1 MKPASVDGADPG
13 PPSPATVEVGAGPVD
28 RAAGGGRPRRGPV
41 AFARRHPTVALGL
54 ALIAVMAVAAA
65 LAPHLGTVDPI
76 RFSPAQRLRPP
87 SDRFWFGTDSFGR
100 DVYSRTMYGGRIS
113 LLIGFSVALLATTV
127 GLAIGLVAG
136 YLRTADAVLMR
147 LMDGLM
153 AIPSILLA
161 IAIIAITRA
170 SVRGVLLAIA
180 VPEIPRVVRLVRGIV
195 LTLREQPY
203 VEATRA
209 LGSGVPRILARHLLP
224 NTLAPL
230 TVQATYI
237 CAVAILI
244 EAALGFLGAGTP
256 PEIPSWGN
264 IMAEGRTNFQVGP
277 WMILFPGTFL
287 AAIVLAV
294 NLVGDGLRDLLDP
307 RFARRL

>member
-1 MKPASVDGADPG
+1 MPGAT
-13 PPSPATVEVGAGPVD
+13 AAVAGEAE
-28 RAAGGGRPRRGPV
+28 RAAGNIERRGPT
-41 AFARRHPTVALGL
+41 AFVRQHPTVAIGL
-54 ALIAVMAVAAA
+54 ALIVAMAVLSA

-87 SDRFWFGTDSFGR
+87 SERFWFGTDSFGR

-113 LLIGFSVALLATTV
+113 LIVGFSVAMMATAA

-136 YLRTADAVLMR
+136 YLRRADAILMR

-180 VPEIPRVVRLVRGIV
+180 IPEIPRVVRLVRGVV

-203 VEATRA
+203 VEATRG
-209 LGSGVPRILARHLLP
+209 LGSGLSRILLRHLLP

-244 EAALGFLGAGTP
+244 
-256 PEIPSWGN
+256 
-264 IMAEGRTNFQVGP
+264 
-277 WMILFPGTFL
+277 
-287 AAIVLAV
+287 
-294 NLVGDGLRDLLDP
+294 
-307 RFARRL
+307 

>member
-1 MKPASVDGADPG
+1 MTETVALASRPAPQAVA
-13 PPSPATVEVGAGPVD
+13 V
-28 RAAGGGRPRRGPV
+28 PRQRGPI
-41 AFARRHPTVALGL
+41 AFVRRHPTVALGL
-54 ALIAVMAVAAA
+54 ALIAMMAVASA

-87 SDRFWFGTDSFGR
+87 SERFWFGTDSFGR

-113 LLIGFSVALLATTV
+113 LLVGFGVALLATTA

-136 YLRTADAVLMR
+136 YLRMADAILMR

-170 SVRGVLLAIA
+170 SVRGVLLAITI
-180 VPEIPRVVRLVRGIV
+180 PEIPRVVRLVRGIV

-209 LGSGVPRILARHLLP
+209 LGSGVPRILVRHLLP

-230 TVQATYI
+230 VVQATYI

-277 WMILFPGTFL
+277 WMILFPGAFL
-287 AAIVLAV
+287 AVVVLAV

>member
-1 MKPASVDGADPG
+1 MTDAVAVAANPAEGTLG
-13 PPSPATVEVGAGPVD
+13 E
-28 RAAGGGRPRRGPV
+28 RRRRGPM
-41 AFARRHPTVALGL
+41 AFVRRHPTVAVGL
-54 ALIAVMAVAAA
+54 ALIAVMAVLSA

-113 LLIGFSVALLATTV
+113 LIIGFSVALVATTA

-180 VPEIPRVVRLVRGIV
+180 IPEIPRVVRLVRGIV

-209 LGSGVPRILARHLLP
+209 LGSGIPRILGRHLLP

-277 WMILFPGTFL
+277 WMILFPGAFL
-287 AAIVLAV
+287 AVVVLAV

>member
-1 MKPASVDGADPG
+1 MTAAVQLAD
-13 PPSPATVEVGAGPVD
+13 AAE
-28 RAAGGGRPRRGPV
+28 RAAGEGRRRGPL
-41 AFARRHPTVALGL
+41 AFVRRHPTVAFGL
-54 ALIAVMAVAAA
+54 ALIAAMAVVSA
-65 LAPHLGTVDPI
+65 LAPYLGTVDPI
-76 RFSPAQRLRPP
+76 RFSPAQRLKPP

-113 LLIGFSVALLATTV
+113 LVIGFSVALLATTV
-127 GLAIGLVAG
+127 GLVIGLIAG
-136 YLRTADAVLMR
+136 YLRTADAILMR

-170 SVRGVLLAIA
+170 SVRGVLLAIT
-180 VPEIPRVVRLVRGIV
+180 VPEIPRVVRLVRGVV

-209 LGSGVPRILARHLLP
+209 LGSGVPRILGRHLLP

-287 AAIVLAV
+287 AVVVLAV

>member
-1 MKPASVDGADPG
+1 MTAGMRPAAEQGRSATETVDI
-13 PPSPATVEVGAGPVD
+13 
-28 RAAGGGRPRRGPV
+28 AAGQAGAPAGERPRKGLL

-54 ALIAVMAVAAA
+54 ALIGVIALASI

-100 DVYSRTMYGGRIS
+100 DVYSRTIYGGRIS
-113 LLIGFSVALLATTV
+113 LVIGFSVALLATTV

-136 YLRTADAVLMR
+136 YLRTADAILMR

-180 VPEIPRVVRLVRGIV
+180 IPEIPRVVRLVRGIV

-203 VEATRA
+203 VEATRG
-209 LGSGVPRILARHLLP
+209 LGSGLPRILLRHLLP

-287 AAIVLAV
+287 ALVVLAV

>member
-1 MKPASVDGADPG
+1 MTEAVPAETGLA
-13 PPSPATVEVGAGPVD
+13 E
-28 RAAGGGRPRRGPV
+28 RAAGGGRRRGPMTFV
-41 AFARRHPTVALGL
+41 RRHPTVACGL
-54 ALIAVMAVAAA
+54 ALIAVMAVVSAF
-65 LAPHLGTVDPI
+65 APYLGTVDPI

-113 LLIGFSVALLATTV
+113 LMIGFSVALLATTA

-136 YLRTADAVLMR
+136 YLRTADAILMR

-170 SVRGVLLAIA
+170 SVRGVLLAITI
-180 VPEIPRVVRLVRGIV
+180 PEIPRVVRLVRGIV

-209 LGSGVPRILARHLLP
+209 LGSGIPRILSRHLLP

-287 AAIVLAV
+287 AVVVLAV

>member
-1 MKPASVDGADPG
+1 MTEAVATRAVPAQ
-13 PPSPATVEVGAGPVD
+13 
-28 RAAGGGRPRRGPV
+28 RAAGARRRRGPM
-41 AFARRHPTVALGL
+41 AFVRRHPTVALGL
-54 ALIAVMAVAAA
+54 ALIAVMAVASA

-113 LLIGFSVALLATTV
+113 LIIGFSVALLATTA
-127 GLAIGLVAG
+127 GLAIGLIAG
-136 YLRTADAVLMR
+136 YLRTADAILMR

-180 VPEIPRVVRLVRGIV
+180 VPEIPRVVRLVRGVV

-209 LGSGVPRILARHLLP
+209 LGSGIPRILIRHLLP

-277 WMILFPGTFL
+277 WMILFPGAFL
-287 AAIVLAV
+287 AVVVLAV

>member
-1 MKPASVDGADPG
+1 MTDAVAVAANPAEGTLG
-13 PPSPATVEVGAGPVD
+13 E
-28 RAAGGGRPRRGPV
+28 RRRRGPM
-41 AFARRHPTVALGL
+41 AFVRRHPTVALGL
-54 ALIAVMAVAAA
+54 ALIAVMAVLSA

-113 LLIGFSVALLATTV
+113 LIIGFSVALMATTA

-180 VPEIPRVVRLVRGIV
+180 IPEIPRVVRLVRGIV

-209 LGSGVPRILARHLLP
+209 LGSGIPRILGRHLLP

-277 WMILFPGTFL
+277 WMILFPGAFL
-287 AAIVLAV
+287 AVVVLAV